1 MNSATDLPRRHL
13 LMLAGVVA
21 LARPLKAGASAPA
34 PTGWLEPR
42 LPAPAVTY
50 LAADGQRR
58 PLQQVLMGKVTAVQ
72 LMFAGCA
79 TTCPPQ
85 GALFAA
91 VAERMRAPACQLL
104 SLSIDT
110 LGDTPASVQ
119 AWQARFG
126 RYAGWQVGVGET
138 ATIDRVAEFLKG
150 APARAGTHTAQV
162 FVFDRLA
169 RLTYRSADL
178 PASADIE
185 ALLAKLARQA

>member
-1 MNSATDLPRRHL
+1 MHSATDLPRRHL
-13 LMLAGVVA
+13 LKLAGVMA

-58 PLQQVLMGKVTAVQ
+58 PLSRVLMGKVTALQ

-91 VAERMRAPACQLL
+91 VAERLPGPACQLL

-138 ATIDRVAEFLKG
+138 ATIDRLAEFLKG
-150 APARAGTHTAQV
+150 AAGRAGTHTAQV
-162 FVFDRLA
+162 FVFDRQA
-169 RLTYRSADL
+169 RLSYRSGDL
-178 PASADIE
+178 PASTDIE
-185 ALLAKLARQA
+185 ALLAQLARQA